1 MYYYKK
7 IYPKRYRLVS
17 NNQKYD
23 ESKESDSKK
32 YRILL

>member
-17 NNQKYD
+17 KNIKED
-23 ESKESDSKK
+23 ETKENDSKK
-32 YRILL
+32 NRILL